1 MARLR
6 ASFELNWTWGDTS
19 YSVGGNFGG
28 ALSGR
33 SVNLETQN
41 VEVEIDLP
49 HRWHVNIGLQRLWDN
64 IRDPYR
70 TFFSTVSLTGERLA
84 FWGTDAVGI
93 STQRTAV
100 RAAVAP
106 RRVRP
111 LPQQGAG
118 R

>member
-1 MARLR
+1 MV
-6 ASFELNWTWGDTS
+6 TGGV
-19 YSVGGNFGG
+19 VGRPPTR

-70 TFFSTVSLTGERLA
+70 TFFSTVSLSGERLA
-84 FWGTDAVGI
+84 
-93 STQRTAV
+93 RNL
-100 RAAVAP
+100 
-106 RRVRP
+106 RP
-111 LPQQGAG
+111 SSVV
-118 R
+118 